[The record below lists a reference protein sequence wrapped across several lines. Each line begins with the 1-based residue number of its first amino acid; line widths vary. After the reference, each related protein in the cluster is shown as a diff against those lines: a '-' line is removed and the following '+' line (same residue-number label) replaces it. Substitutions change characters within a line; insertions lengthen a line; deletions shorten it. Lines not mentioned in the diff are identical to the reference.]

1 MKKGRRNQFRD
12 GMQCSFCHS
21 SAPCILTRTAFLSEC
36 LHGGWVGEIATETV
50 QEMREEKE
58 ERLGRVDLG

>member
-1 MKKGRRNQFRD
+1 MV
-12 GMQCSFCHS
+12 
-21 SAPCILTRTAFLSEC
+21 A
-36 LHGGWVGEIATETV
+36 GWGEITTETV